1 MEERRPF
8 PDLNDLV
15 AALPTVT
22 QRQPQEQAESIH
34 RPLPSLRGY
43 PMPPAASGHWA
54 PHVSGSAATADIRD
68 PVAPV
73 PQHALGHS
81 DLPVSV
87 PVHGFPSA
95 SVPVRQPAPV
105 RQDPLMPPPQPVSG
119 SAVVAPQ
126 HALGHSDLPVSVP
139 VHGFPS
145 ASVPV
150 LQPAPVR
157 QDPLMPPP
165 QPVSGPA
172 VVAPQHALGH
182 SDLPVSVPV
191 NGFPSAFVPVR
202 QPAPV
207 RQDPLMPPPQPV
219 SGPAVVAPQH
229 ALGHSDLPVSVP
241 VHGFPFAPSHPIPP
255 VANQLNSTLANPTL
269 PYPVPISQPTMDDP
283 SLQRPAPAAPGNG
296 GPLPSGQNNS
306 STDDNSRQVHG
317 PANARHF
324 TGQDI
329 TDHGPNNGIRTS
341 VQVESSLRLQLTVGG
356 SFLDPEKYE
365 PVKFLASGGFA
376 KVIMQI
382 LLPIESIIF
391 CQDAVFLKLFNP
403 PII

>member
-1 MEERRPF
+1 MEERRHF
-8 PDLNDLV
+8 PNLNDFV

-34 RPLPSLRGY
+34 RPLPSLAGY
-43 PMPPAASGHWA
+43 PVPPVASGHWA
-54 PHVSGSAATADIRD
+54 PHVSGSSATAASLRD
-68 PVAPV
+68 PGPPAS
-73 PQHALGHS
+73 QHALGHS

-95 SVPVRQPAPV
+95 SVPQ
-105 RQDPLMPPPQPVSG
+105 L
-119 SAVVAPQ
+119 
-126 HALGHSDLPVSVP
+126 
-139 VHGFPS
+139 
-145 ASVPV
+145 
-150 LQPAPVR
+150 APVR

-172 VVAPQHALGH
+172 VVAP
-182 SDLPVSVPV
+182 
-191 NGFPSAFVPVR
+191 R
-202 QPAPV
+202 
-207 RQDPLMPPPQPV
+207 
-219 SGPAVVAPQH
+219 H

-241 VHGFPFAPSHPIPP
+241 VHGFPSAPSHPIPP
-255 VANQLNSTLANPTL
+255 ESNQLDSALANPTL

-306 STDDNSRQVHG
+306 STDAYSRQVHG
-317 PANARHF
+317 PANPRHF

-341 VQVESSLRLQLTVGG
+341 VQEESSLRLQLTVGG

-376 KVIMQI
+376 KVIMHI
-382 LLPIESIIF
+382 LLPIESIMF
-391 CQDAVFLKLFNP
+391 SQHAVFLKLFNP
-403 PII
+403 II